1 MTDILQ
7 GRLVDASFIWTEP
20 HSKRI
25 KVNVTIQ
32 GEAFGTILQ
41 QQFVVEYT
49 VHYQMC
55 EVCCKQ
61 KGSDGEAWRALVQI
75 RQRVSYCQLNV
86 KFYLQ
91 RILNFYCCKVVVNV
105 LNL

>member
-7 GRLVDASFIWTEP
+7 VRLVDASFIWTEP

-75 RQRVSYCQLNV
+75 RQRVSYCQFV
-86 KFYLQ
+86 K
-91 RILNFYCCKVVVNV
+91 
-105 LNL
+105 